1 MIKNFN
7 PAIFGKLNAFRPAA
21 GKHRPSSLQ
30 MGFRTLT
37 IQKRSSE
44 VWNLLAA
51 VKTEWTRYGD
61 ILDAVQKK
69 LNQASET
76 IDKAKI
82 RSRAIGR
89 KLRDVQE
96 LPKGAATTALLESTI
111 DEYGEEN
118 DDMALDRLG
127 DAGMSSLENQ

>member
-1 MIKNFN
+1 MRYPVKNAVDN
-7 PAIFGKLNAFRPAA
+7 GR
-21 GKHRPSSLQ
+21 
-30 MGFRTLT
+30 
-37 IQKRSSE
+37 RSSE

-51 VKTEWTRYGD
+51 VKTEWTRYSD

-76 IDKAKI
+76 IDKAKT

-96 LPKGAATTALLESTI
+96 LPKGAATASLLESAI
-111 DEYGEEN
+111 DQYGEEN
-118 DDMALDRLG
+118 GDMTTERL
-127 DAGMSSLENQ
+127 EVVQE